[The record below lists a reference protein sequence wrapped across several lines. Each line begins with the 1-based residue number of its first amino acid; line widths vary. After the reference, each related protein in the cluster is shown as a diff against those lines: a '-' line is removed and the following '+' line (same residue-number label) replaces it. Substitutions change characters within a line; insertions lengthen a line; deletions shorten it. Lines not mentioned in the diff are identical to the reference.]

1 MHYELTHFALHH
13 RESTWLVRQQGANM
27 QDQKADGQQEHQL
40 AAGEATTSTPPSTP
54 SLERKHDYAYYKSV
68 FGSHPMPFA
77 FLDLD
82 LLQQNIRQI
91 VAQAQG
97 KKVRLASKSLRS
109 IPVIRRIMAADPCF
123 QGIMC
128 YTAQEAVY
136 LASQGFEELLIGYP
150 AWNEQDIAVVARAT
164 AAGTHITLMVD
175 STEHVEQIEL
185 VASRYGVRLPLCLE
199 IDMSMDLPGLH
210 FGVWRSP
217 LRTPEQARLVLERIM
232 ASPHVW
238 LDGLMGYEAQIAGVG
253 DNFPGHKFKNA
264 VVQRL
269 KQRSIR
275 EIAVRRSAIVELVK
289 SYGVSLRFVNGG
301 GTGSIVTTRTEQAVT
316 EITVGSG
323 FYAPA
328 LFDNYRDFR
337 YHPAAAFAIEIVRH
351 PRPHIYTCLGGGY
364 IASGSVGPEK
374 QPQPYLPQGAK
385 LISLEGAGEV
395 QTPIKYKGSVPLKI
409 GNPVFM
415 RHSKAGELCERF
427 THLLLVSDG
436 AIVDEVTTYRGDGQC
451 FI

>member
-1 MHYELTHFALHH
+1 
-13 RESTWLVRQQGANM
+13 M
-27 QDQKADGQQEHQL
+27 QDQKAEGQQEHQL
-40 AAGEATTSTPPSTP
+40 AAGDATTSPTPSTP
-54 SLERKHDYAYYKSV
+54 SPGRKHDYAYYKSV

-136 LASQGFEELLIGYP
+136 LASQGFEDLLIGYP
-150 AWNEQDIAVVARAT
+150 AWNEQDIAGVARAT

-185 VASRYGVRLPLCLE
+185 VASRYGVRLPLCME

-217 LRTPEQARLVLERIM
+217 VRTPEQARLVLERIM

-253 DNFPGHKFKNA
+253 DNFPGHKVKNA